1 MKSALVSYFIA
12 LLLLVIIDA
21 VWLSFV
27 IRKFVD
33 EKIGHLMADS
43 VKMGPVVVFYPLY
56 ALAITVFIVIPAIQ
70 GDFSLWRVFFIG
82 GLLGLAAYGAYD
94 LTNHATL
101 KEWPLLMTVVDMS
114 WGAVMTGTVSVLA
127 FYLSNTFIKI
137 IT

>member
-1 MKSALVSYFIA
+1 MKSVILSYFVA
-12 LLLLVIIDA
+12 LFLIVIIDG

-56 ALAITVFIVIPAIQ
+56 ALAITVFIIIPALQ
-70 GDFSLWRVFFIG
+70 GDFSLWKVFLIG
-82 GLLGLAAYGAYD
+82 GLLGLTAYGAYD

-101 KEWPLLMTVVDMS
+101 KEWPFLMTVVDMS
-114 WGAVMTGTVSVLA
+114 WGMVMTGTVSVLA
-127 FYLSNTFIKI
+127 FYLSSIFIKM